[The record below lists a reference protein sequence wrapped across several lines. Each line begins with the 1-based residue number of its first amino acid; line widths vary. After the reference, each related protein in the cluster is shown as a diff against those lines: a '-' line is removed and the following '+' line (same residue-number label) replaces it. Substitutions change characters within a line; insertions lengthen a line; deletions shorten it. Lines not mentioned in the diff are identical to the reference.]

1 MITPDKVRVY
11 VACARKDGKKEKLRL
26 WYNGS
31 YLTPV
36 DGDIWVVPA
45 PGHIYHVTRIEAD
58 EFTHTVTDVRIIDAD
73 GYKRWDMRLPKYQ
86 RDWLPVVAGISHEP
100 LPKGINMR
108 DFLSASAK
116 ERAHNFIRSH
126 QNWDEFR
133 GRDINSFTDD
143 ELRNVLSTMREIYN

>member
-36 DGDIWVVPA
+36 DGDIWVVPSKD
-45 PGHIYHVTRIEAD
+45 HIYKVSKIEAD
-58 EFTHTVTDVRIIDAD
+58 EFTHTVTDVRIVDMD
-73 GYKRWDMRLPKYQ
+73 GICRWNMSMPKYQ
-86 RDWLPVVAGISHEP
+86 RDWLPVVMPGTVTE

-143 ELRNVLSTMREIYN
+143 ELRKVLITMREMYN